1 MTPTDPMAHDPIARD
16 PIARDSTRPDPITLT
31 VMTYNIRLG
40 VETNLA
46 TIAQAIR
53 AAGTP
58 DILALQEIGDHW
70 NMGER
75 VDQTATLATALNHP
89 HHTFSPALTDP
100 QGGRYGIALTSR
112 HPIEAITTTKLP
124 RDTDEQRTLLTA
136 TLRTPLGPIRTF
148 VTHLSIHTHERLHQA
163 RTIAPLLAQATHQGP
178 TLLLADLNDRPATPT
193 LDALSQANTHLTDLY
208 DTTGQGPPET
218 FSVKTPHR
226 RIDYLLCGGGL
237 IPTGPTRVVREAT
250 ASDHFPLIGAVT
262 LGAVT
267 SG

>member
-1 MTPTDPMAHDPIARD
+1 MTHPTPI
-16 PIARDSTRPDPITLT
+16 PPDAITLT
-31 VMTYNIRLG
+31 LMTYNIRLG

-70 NMGER
+70 NMGEPI
-75 VDQTATLATALNHP
+75 DQPATLAAALDHP
-89 HHTFSPALTDP
+89 YHAFAAALTDP
-100 QGGRYGIALTSR
+100 QAGRYGIALTSR
-112 HPIEAITTTKLP
+112 HPIEAITITPLP

-136 TLRTPLGPIRTF
+136 TLRTPLGPIRAF
-148 VTHLSIHTHERLHQA
+148 VTHLSIHAHERLHQA
-163 RTIAPLLAQATHQGP
+163 RTLAPLLAHATHQGP

-193 LDALSQANTHLTDLY
+193 LDALSHATTHLTDLY

-218 FSVKTPHR
+218 FAVKSPHR

-250 ASDHFPLIGAVT
+250 ASDHFPLMGSVA

-267 SG
+267 SR